1 MLFENKIHI
10 KLILLGEAGVGKSAI
25 IQRYNENTFSEN
37 ISSTSHA
44 NFIEK
49 DVTVNNQKVILE
61 LWDTVGQEEYRSVAK
76 MFLKNSKIVILVY
89 DVTNFKSFES
99 LGYWYDYISKE
110 LDNNVVLGLAGN
122 KTDLIFEDGFEEEVS
137 PEKARKYA
145 EKIGA
150 YFPQYQRRK
159 VQMK

>member
-1 MLFENKIHI
+1 
-10 KLILLGEAGVGKSAI
+10 
-25 IQRYNENTFSEN
+25 
-37 ISSTSHA
+37 
-44 NFIEK
+44 
-49 DVTVNNQKVILE
+49 
-61 LWDTVGQEEYRSVAK
+61 

-145 EKIGA
+145 EK
-150 YFPQYQRRK
+150 
-159 VQMK
+159 